1 MLELALM
8 VEKKSPRLG
17 GHAMCLQNL
26 QKKKVKFSNEW
37 EDNLPWGLRLF
48 IVLNTRGC
56 VHAMIG

>member
-37 EDNLPWGLRLF
+37 EDNFPW
-48 IVLNTRGC
+48 V
-56 VHAMIG
+56 